1 MKKERSEKS
10 SGLRRV
16 RKWKLSE
23 LRLVDGKS
31 ADSEVSEFDL
41 HFDKGTFK
49 WVAGNV
55 MEKKAFV
62 VCLYKLVHK
71 YLDRKKPEVGWDAG
85 LDSSDIELQA
95 REMMRQKRA
104 EERKKRRQQQSVHS
118 SVRPAL
124 GASRIPN

>member
-1 MKKERSEKS
+1 MTHSHAPFSLIVNLESKPACVYISRVKKDEKKERSEKS

-31 ADSEVSEFDL
+31 ADSEVPEFDL

-71 YLDRKKPEVGWDAG
+71 YFWIGR
-85 LDSSDIELQA
+85 S
-95 REMMRQKRA
+95 
-104 EERKKRRQQQSVHS
+104 QSWVLR
-118 SVRPAL
+118 V
-124 GASRIPN
+124 SRL

>member
-1 MKKERSEKS
+1 MYISRVKQDERKERSDKG

-16 RKWKLSE
+16 RKWNLSE
-23 LRLVDGKS
+23 LRLVDGKT
-31 ADSEVSEFDL
+31 ADAEVPEFDL

-71 YLDRKKPEVGWDAG
+71 YLARDRKKPEFVNVD
-85 LDSSDIELQA
+85 
-95 REMMRQKRA
+95 
-104 EERKKRRQQQSVHS
+104 EERLHELTHMAESSRRKSGMGEDEEVVIQQGEGCS
-118 SVRPAL
+118 
-124 GASRIPN
+124 

>member
-1 MKKERSEKS
+1 M
-10 SGLRRV
+10 GP
-16 RKWKLSE
+16 E
-23 LRLVDGKS
+23 L
-31 ADSEVSEFDL
+31 ADWPDNEE
-41 HFDKGTFK
+41 
-49 WVAGNV
+49 
-55 MEKKAFV
+55 E
-62 VCLYKLVHK
+62 
-71 YLDRKKPEVGWDAG
+71 EVGWDAG